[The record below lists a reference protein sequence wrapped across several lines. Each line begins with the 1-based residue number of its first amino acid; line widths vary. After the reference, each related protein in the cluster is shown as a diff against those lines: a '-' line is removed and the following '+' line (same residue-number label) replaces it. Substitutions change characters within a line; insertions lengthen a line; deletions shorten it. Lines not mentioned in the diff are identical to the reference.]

1 MLSQPYVR
9 LAKRCGTANQRW
21 LEVPSPIS
29 PATVEASREEH
40 SLATGASAIAE
51 TNTRGSRQCA
61 VVRPRVGRVLEPSI
75 VVRKGSKRWLC

>member
-9 LAKRCGTANQRW
+9 MAKRRGTRNHRW

-40 SLATGASAIAE
+40 SLAIGASPMAE
-51 TNTRGSRQCA
+51 TDARA
-61 VVRPRVGRVLEPSI
+61 VVKVQWERPRVGRALEPSI
-75 VVRKGSKRWLC
+75 VVRKGSKRWVC